1 MQYLIPNKYSKILQ
15 NINMKLYIS
24 NELIKIYSILYDAA
38 RKGYNNPKY
47 NKIVDKNYNIRKKK
61 GICICCIVKREN
73 IYIREFY

>member
-1 MQYLIPNKYSKILQ
+1 MKYFYLYQKYKLIFLIIIYCIMQYLIPNKYSKILQ

-47 NKIVDKNYNIRKKK
+47 NKIVDKKI
-61 GICICCIVKREN
+61 II
-73 IYIREFY
+73 

>member
-47 NKIVDKNYNIRKKK
+47 NKIVDKKI
-61 GICICCIVKREN
+61 II
-73 IYIREFY
+73 